1 MAYSITGFVYLF
13 GFLALAFLSYRFYLN
28 WQAEKTIVSAGFFWF
43 VVLMDLFFFIT
54 AVGGLF
60 FADNPRVLKLVVVI
74 VVFFQSS
81 AAAVLGYL
89 IPYMKFPKFSPWLG
103 FSIIFGS
110 GIVATILAA
119 LTIARPF
126 LESNGVINWNLGP
139 STEILRPL
147 IFLAT
152 ILPMGIILIRQGMV
166 LQIKEA
172 KIKAIGLGWVFLSG
186 AISGLIEFTLK
197 SVFKLGAI
205 SSDIS
210 VLVLAISM
218 LLLVIFTQK
227 ITKQKWVDKVY

>member
-1 MAYSITGFVYLF
+1 
-13 GFLALAFLSYRFYLN
+13 
-28 WQAEKTIVSAGFFWF
+28 WF
-43 VVLMDLFFFIT
+43 VAFMDLFFFVT
-54 AVGGLF
+54 AIGGLF
-60 FADNPRVLKLVVVI
+60 FADNPKVLKLVVVSVI
-74 VVFFQSS
+74 FFQSS

-110 GIVATILAA
+110 GILATILAV
-119 LTIARPF
+119 LTVAYPF
-126 LESNGVINWNLGP
+126 LESNGVINWNLSP
-139 STEILRPL
+139 SSDILRPL

-152 ILPMGIILIRQGMV
+152 LLPMGIILVRQGML
-166 LQIKEA
+166 LQVKEA
-172 KIKAIGLGWVFLSG
+172 RIKAIGLGWTFLSG
-186 AISGLIEFTLK
+186 VITSVIESTLK

-227 ITKQKWVDKVY
+227 TPKQKWVKNVLE